1 MTGRDHI
8 QKAMRNH
15 SIVYFIILL
24 MTAFGIFAL
33 PNMNKDEFPQFT
45 IRQGVV
51 AAIYPG
57 ATAQEVEEQVTIPL
71 ENYLNGFEFID
82 KHNTYSISED
92 GIVYVYVMLRNSVES
107 SNEAWNKIRAGLDL
121 FHKTN
126 LPIGVL
132 QTVLIDDFGNTSS
145 MLLAI
150 ESDERSHR
158 DLEQYAKQ
166 LCTQLRTI
174 QNREIAHPFPKY
186 PSRQKTPCRSD

>member
-107 SNEAWNKIRAGLDL
+107 SNEAWNKRQRHQRRNTLL
-121 FHKTN
+121 FRFRP
-126 LPIGVL
+126 LPL
-132 QTVLIDDFGNTSS
+132 PSPTQT
-145 MLLAI
+145 
-150 ESDERSHR
+150 
-158 DLEQYAKQ
+158 
-166 LCTQLRTI
+166 
-174 QNREIAHPFPKY
+174 NREYARTRFRRC
-186 PSRQKTPCRSD
+186 SQKEYRPR